1 VASLADTYLD
11 TAAASEED
19 RLWGDTISIRR
30 GSQTTTGVT
39 AQKWLGM
46 RIINLDD
53 GGYIQWT
60 GCEWIITKAMYMIGG
75 VAVRPKSGDRII
87 DSESVEWE
95 LSPIQELSEVLEQD
109 GGLEWMLRSKRVVGS

>member
-1 VASLADTYLD
+1 MASLADSYID
-11 TAAASEED
+11 TATASEED
-19 RLWGDTISIRR
+19 RLWGETVSIRR
-30 GSQTTTGVT
+30 GTSTTTGVT

-60 GCEWIITKAMYMIGG
+60 GCEWIITKARYKIGG
-75 VAVRPKSGDRII
+75 VVVRPKSGDRII

-95 LSPIQELSEVLEQD
+95 LAPIQELSEVLEQD
-109 GGLEWMLRSKRVVGS
+109 GGLDWMLRSKRVSS